1 MRNVL
6 EIVRNDF
13 RVIRQNT
20 MTGIMVFGLVLIPL
34 LFTCFNVLASWE
46 PFENTEKLKIAV
58 ASNDRGHR
66 TDIGAIDLNLGNE
79 VLSKLSRNHDIDW
92 RITDSDDAIDGTKSG
107 DYYAAIVLPE
117 NFSTEL
123 MTFYVRGTKAP
134 KLTLYTNEKK
144 NALSSII
151 TGKGASGV
159 IQEIDKNFTQVVAS
173 VGLGAITSLDEY
185 LDTSDSKQALTRVQN
200 RVDATAARLRSGA
213 QTARSLSTLVETTVP
228 LVETADSILEN
239 AGARMD
245 ILRNGSGDGNVAGD
259 LEAAVGNVRDS
270 VSTALDATQA
280 SYEGVR
286 DRVNE
291 LVDGTQATSGA
302 TADTF
307 DAMAAKF
314 GQQADGLTAMRDRL
328 EDTVGAVVPGVAK
341 PGYDR
346 AISDLNTSIAR
357 TRGLQESFSAVA
369 ADLRGG
375 RDTGSSIS
383 QAKDAFTAA
392 IAAVENA
399 KNSYEQ
405 NLRPQIDALSEPVSR
420 LSNDI
425 EVIGEDI
432 RGIRSTLSGSPV
444 DTLRKTSAATMGL
457 SNRFDDLAA
466 RFDEIHNALEEA
478 KDTGDLSRIADAIGD
493 DPSAL
498 AAQLAAPVQVEEDP
512 VFPVQSF
519 GAGMAPFYAT
529 LALWIG
535 ALLSSVLIR
544 TTVRSRGAQ
553 KVGDE
558 VGADEVEA
566 AVDEAQSDETLDDAQ
581 SDAAAEVGDDA
592 DAEADETSDEQIT
605 AAQTDD
611 YTRAEKYFGRFA
623 TFATV
628 GLVQATLMVLGLQVY
643 VGIDPAHRFL
653 MLLAGWMISLVFMMI
668 VFSFVFTFDN
678 AGKAICVLLLVMQV
692 SAAGGAYPL
701 PLVPQWVQNISPWL
715 PGTYAIDIFR
725 SSIAGIY
732 EADYWKLMFMLA
744 LFIIPSLILALGLQ
758 RIFEKGINDIKNAI
772 GETKV
777 MATS

>member
-92 RITDSDDAIDGTKSG
+92 RITDSNDAIDGTKSG

-151 TGKGASGV
+151 TSKGASGV

-173 VGLGAITSLDEY
+173 VGLGVITSLDEY
-185 LDTSDSKQALTRVQN
+185 LNTSDSKQALTRVQN
-200 RVDATAARLRSGA
+200 RVDDTAARLRSGA

-270 VSTALDATQA
+270 VSTALDATQS

-432 RGIRSTLSGSPV
+432 RGIRGTISGSPV

-478 KDTGDLSRIADAIGD
+478 KDTGDLSRIAEAVGD

-544 TTVRSRGAQ
+544 TTVRSRDGQ
-553 KVGDE
+553 KVGD
-558 VGADEVEA
+558 
-566 AVDEAQSDETLDDAQ
+566 DEAENVVSDAVDDAQ
-581 SDAAAEVGDDA
+581 GDAASDEIDEPTSDA
-592 DAEADETSDEQIT
+592 QIN
-605 AAQTDD
+605 AAQADD
-611 YTRAEKYFGRFA
+611 YTRVEKYFGRFA
-623 TFATV
+623 TFASV
-628 GLVQATLMVLGLQVY
+628 GLVQSTLMVLGLQVY

-653 MLLAGWMISLVFMMI
+653 MLLAGWVISLVFMMI

-715 PGTYAIDIFR
+715 PGTYAIDMFR

-758 RIFEKGINDIKNAI
+758 RIFEKGINEIKNAI
-772 GETKV
+772 EETKV

>member
-66 TDIGAIDLNLGNE
+66 TDIGAIDVNLGNE

-92 RITDSDDAIDGTKSG
+92 QITDSEDAIDGTKSG

-151 TGKGASGV
+151 TSKGASGV

-173 VGLGAITSLDEY
+173 VGLGVITSLDEY
-185 LDTSDSKQALTRVQN
+185 LNTSDSKQALTRVQN
-200 RVDATAARLRSGA
+200 RVDDTAARLRSGA

-270 VSTALDATQA
+270 VSTALDATQS

-420 LSNDI
+420 LSTDI

-432 RGIRSTLSGSPV
+432 RGIRGTLSGSPV

-478 KDTGDLSRIADAIGD
+478 KDTGDLSRIAEAVGD

-544 TTVRSRGAQ
+544 TTVRSRDGQ
-553 KVGDE
+553 KVGD
-558 VGADEVEA
+558 
-566 AVDEAQSDETLDDAQ
+566 DEAEHVVSDAVDDAQ
-581 SDAAAEVGDDA
+581 GDAASDEIDEPTSDA
-592 DAEADETSDEQIT
+592 QIN
-605 AAQTDD
+605 AAQADD
-611 YTRAEKYFGRFA
+611 YTRVEKYFGRFA
-623 TFATV
+623 TFASV
-628 GLVQATLMVLGLQVY
+628 GLVQSTLMVLGLQVY
-643 VGIDPAHRFL
+643 VGIEPAHRFL
-653 MLLAGWMISLVFMMI
+653 MLLAGWVISLVFMMI

-715 PGTYAIDIFR
+715 PGTYAIDMFR

-758 RIFEKGINDIKNAI
+758 RIFEKGINEIKNAI
-772 GETKV
+772 EETKV

>member
-66 TDIGAIDLNLGNE
+66 TDIGAIDVNLGNE

-92 RITDSDDAIDGTKSG
+92 QITDSEDAIDGTKSG

-185 LDTSDSKQALTRVQN
+185 LNTSDSKQALTRVQN
-200 RVDATAARLRSGA
+200 RVDDTAARLRSGA

-245 ILRNGSGDGNVAGD
+245 ILRNGSGGGNVAGD
-259 LEAAVGNVRDS
+259 LEDAVGNVRGS

-291 LVDGTQATSGA
+291 LVDGTQATSSA

-314 GQQADGLTAMRDRL
+314 GQQADGLTAMRDHL
-328 EDTVGAVVPGVAK
+328 EDTVGAVVPDVAK

-346 AISDLNTSIAR
+346 AISDLNASIAR

-383 QAKDAFTAA
+383 QAKNAFTAA
-392 IAAVENA
+392 IAAVQNA

-432 RGIRSTLSGSPV
+432 RGIRGTLSGSPV

-478 KDTGDLSRIADAIGD
+478 KDTGDLSRIAAAIGD

-558 VGADEVEA
+558 VEA
-566 AVDEAQSDETLDDAQ
+566 ALDDAQ
-581 SDAAAEVGDDA
+581 SDEALDDA
-592 DAEADETSDEQIT
+592 DAESDESSDQQIN

-611 YTRAEKYFGRFA
+611 YTRVEKYFGRFA

-628 GLVQATLMVLGLQVY
+628 GLVQSTLMVLGLQVY
-643 VGIDPAHRFL
+643 VGIEPAHRFL
-653 MLLAGWMISLVFMMI
+653 MLLAGWVISLVFMMI
-668 VFSFVFTFDN
+668 IFSFVFTFDN

-715 PGTYAIDIFR
+715 PGTYAIDMFR

-758 RIFEKGINDIKNAI
+758 RIFEKGINGIKNAI
-772 GETKV
+772 EETKV

>member
-1 MRNVL
+1 MRNIL

-92 RITDSDDAIDGTKSG
+92 QITDSEDAIDGTKSG

-185 LDTSDSKQALTRVQN
+185 LNTSDSKQALTRVQN
-200 RVDATAARLRSGA
+200 RVDDTAARLRSGA

-259 LEAAVGNVRDS
+259 LDAAVGNVRDS
-270 VSTALDATQA
+270 VSTALDATQS

-286 DRVNE
+286 NRVNE

-420 LSNDI
+420 LSTDI

-432 RGIRSTLSGSPV
+432 RGIRGTLSGSPV

-466 RFDEIHNALEEA
+466 RFDEIHNALKEA
-478 KDTGDLSRIADAIGD
+478 KDTGDLSRIAEAVGD

-544 TTVRSRGAQ
+544 TTVRSRDGQ
-553 KVGDE
+553 KVGD
-558 VGADEVEA
+558 
-566 AVDEAQSDETLDDAQ
+566 DEAEHVVSDEALDDAQ

-592 DAEADETSDEQIT
+592 DAEAEKSSDQQIN

-653 MLLAGWMISLVFMMI
+653 MLLAGWIISLVFMMI

-715 PGTYAIDIFR
+715 PGTYAIDMFR

-758 RIFEKGINDIKNAI
+758 RIFEKGINDIKDAI

>member
-66 TDIGAIDLNLGNE
+66 TDIGAIDVNLGNE
-79 VLSKLSRNHDIDW
+79 VLSKLSRNHEIDW
-92 RITDSDDAIDGTKSG
+92 QITDSEDAIDGTKSG

-151 TGKGASGV
+151 TSKGASGV

-173 VGLGAITSLDEY
+173 VGLGVITSLDEY
-185 LDTSDSKQALTRVQN
+185 LNTSDSKQALTRVQN
-200 RVDATAARLRSGA
+200 RVDDTAARLRSGA

-270 VSTALDATQA
+270 VSTALDATQS

-432 RGIRSTLSGSPV
+432 RGIRGTISGSPV

-478 KDTGDLSRIADAIGD
+478 KDTGDLSRIAEAVGD

-544 TTVRSRGAQ
+544 TTVRSRDGQ
-553 KVGDE
+553 KVGD
-558 VGADEVEA
+558 
-566 AVDEAQSDETLDDAQ
+566 DEAENVVSDAVDDAQ
-581 SDAAAEVGDDA
+581 GDAASDEIDEPTSDA
-592 DAEADETSDEQIT
+592 QIN
-605 AAQTDD
+605 AAQAED
-611 YTRAEKYFGRFA
+611 YTRVEKYFGRFA
-623 TFATV
+623 TFASV
-628 GLVQATLMVLGLQVY
+628 GLVQSTLMVLGLQVY
-643 VGIDPAHRFL
+643 VGIEPAHRFL
-653 MLLAGWMISLVFMMI
+653 MLLAGWVISLVFMMI

-715 PGTYAIDIFR
+715 PGTYAIDMFR

-758 RIFEKGINDIKNAI
+758 RIFEKGINGIKDAI
-772 GETKV
+772 EETKV

>member
-151 TGKGASGV
+151 TSKGASGV

-173 VGLGAITSLDEY
+173 VGLGVITSLDEY
-185 LDTSDSKQALTRVQN
+185 LNTSDSKQALTRVQN
-200 RVDATAARLRSGA
+200 RVDDTAARLRSGA

-270 VSTALDATQA
+270 VSTALDATQS

-432 RGIRSTLSGSPV
+432 RGIRGTISGSPV

-478 KDTGDLSRIADAIGD
+478 KDTGDLSRIAEAVGD

-544 TTVRSRGAQ
+544 TTVRSRDGQ
-553 KVGDE
+553 KVGD
-558 VGADEVEA
+558 
-566 AVDEAQSDETLDDAQ
+566 DEAENVVSDAVDDAQ
-581 SDAAAEVGDDA
+581 GDAASDEIDEPTSDA
-592 DAEADETSDEQIT
+592 QIN
-605 AAQTDD
+605 AAQAED
-611 YTRAEKYFGRFA
+611 YTRVEKYFGRFA
-623 TFATV
+623 TFASV
-628 GLVQATLMVLGLQVY
+628 GLVQSTLMVLGLQVY
-643 VGIDPAHRFL
+643 VGIEPAHRFL
-653 MLLAGWMISLVFMMI
+653 MLLAGWVISLVFMMI

-715 PGTYAIDIFR
+715 PGTYAIDMFR

-758 RIFEKGINDIKNAI
+758 RIFEKGINEIKNAI
-772 GETKV
+772 EETKV
-777 MATS
+777 MGTS

>member
-66 TDIGAIDLNLGNE
+66 TDIGAIDVNLGNE
-79 VLSKLSRNHDIDW
+79 VLSKLSRNHEIDW
-92 RITDSDDAIDGTKSG
+92 QITDSEDAIDGTKSG

-151 TGKGASGV
+151 TSKGASGV

-173 VGLGAITSLDEY
+173 VGLGVITSLDEY
-185 LDTSDSKQALTRVQN
+185 LNTSDSKQALTRVQN
-200 RVDATAARLRSGA
+200 RVDDTAARLRSGA

-270 VSTALDATQA
+270 VSTALDATQS

-432 RGIRSTLSGSPV
+432 RGIRGTISGSPV

-457 SNRFDDLAA
+457 STRFDDLAA
-466 RFDEIHNALEEA
+466 RFDEIDNALEEA
-478 KDTGDLSRIADAIGD
+478 KDTGDLSRIAEAVGD

-544 TTVRSRGAQ
+544 TTVRSRDGQ
-553 KVGDE
+553 KVGD
-558 VGADEVEA
+558 
-566 AVDEAQSDETLDDAQ
+566 DEAENVVSDAVDDAQ
-581 SDAAAEVGDDA
+581 GDAASDEIDEPTSDA
-592 DAEADETSDEQIT
+592 QIN
-605 AAQTDD
+605 AAQADD
-611 YTRAEKYFGRFA
+611 YTRVEKYFGRFA
-623 TFATV
+623 TFASV
-628 GLVQATLMVLGLQVY
+628 GLVQSTLMVLGLQVY
-643 VGIDPAHRFL
+643 VGIEPAHRFL
-653 MLLAGWMISLVFMMI
+653 MLLAGWVISLVFMMI

-715 PGTYAIDIFR
+715 PGTYAIDMFR

-758 RIFEKGINDIKNAI
+758 RIFEKGINEIKNAI
-772 GETKV
+772 EETKV
-777 MATS
+777 MGTS

>member
-6 EIVRNDF
+6 EIVRNGF

-46 PFENTEKLKIAV
+46 PFENTENLKIAV

-200 RVDATAARLRSGA
+200 RVDDTAARLRSGA

-270 VSTALDATQA
+270 VSTALDATQS

-432 RGIRSTLSGSPV
+432 RGIRGTISGSPV

-478 KDTGDLSRIADAIGD
+478 KDTGDLSRIAEAVGD

-544 TTVRSRGAQ
+544 TTVRSRGGQ
-553 KVGDE
+553 KVGD
-558 VGADEVEA
+558 
-566 AVDEAQSDETLDDAQ
+566 DEAENVVSDAVDDAQ
-581 SDAAAEVGDDA
+581 GDAASDEIDEPTSDA
-592 DAEADETSDEQIT
+592 QIN
-605 AAQTDD
+605 AAQADD
-611 YTRAEKYFGRFA
+611 YTRVEKYFGRFA
-623 TFATV
+623 TFASV
-628 GLVQATLMVLGLQVY
+628 GLVQSTLMVLGLQVY
-643 VGIDPAHRFL
+643 VGIEPAHRFL
-653 MLLAGWMISLVFMMI
+653 MLLAGWVISLVFMMI

-715 PGTYAIDIFR
+715 PGTYAIDMFR

-758 RIFEKGINDIKNAI
+758 RIFEKGINEIKNAI
-772 GETKV
+772 EETKV

>member
-1 MRNVL
+1 M
-6 EIVRNDF
+6 
-13 RVIRQNT
+13 
-20 MTGIMVFGLVLIPL
+20 
-34 LFTCFNVLASWE
+34 
-46 PFENTEKLKIAV
+46 
-58 ASNDRGHR
+58 
-66 TDIGAIDLNLGNE
+66 
-79 VLSKLSRNHDIDW
+79 
-92 RITDSDDAIDGTKSG
+92 
-107 DYYAAIVLPE
+107 
-117 NFSTEL
+117 
-123 MTFYVRGTKAP
+123 
-134 KLTLYTNEKK
+134 
-144 NALSSII
+144 
-151 TGKGASGV
+151 
-159 IQEIDKNFTQVVAS
+159 
-173 VGLGAITSLDEY
+173 
-185 LDTSDSKQALTRVQN
+185 
-200 RVDATAARLRSGA
+200 
-213 QTARSLSTLVETTVP
+213 
-228 LVETADSILEN
+228 
-239 AGARMD
+239 
-245 ILRNGSGDGNVAGD
+245 
-259 LEAAVGNVRDS
+259 
-270 VSTALDATQA
+270 
-280 SYEGVR
+280 
-286 DRVNE
+286 
-291 LVDGTQATSGA
+291 
-302 TADTF
+302 
-307 DAMAAKF
+307 
-314 GQQADGLTAMRDRL
+314 
-328 EDTVGAVVPGVAK
+328 
-341 PGYDR
+341 
-346 AISDLNTSIAR
+346 
-357 TRGLQESFSAVA
+357 
-369 ADLRGG
+369 
-375 RDTGSSIS
+375 
-383 QAKDAFTAA
+383 
-392 IAAVENA
+392 
-399 KNSYEQ
+399 
-405 NLRPQIDALSEPVSR
+405 SR

-432 RGIRSTLSGSPV
+432 RGIRGTLSGSPV

-553 KVGDE
+553 KVGD
-558 VGADEVEA
+558 
-566 AVDEAQSDETLDDAQ
+566 DEAEHVVSDAVDDAQ

-592 DAEADETSDEQIT
+592 DAEADESSDQQIN

-653 MLLAGWMISLVFMMI
+653 MLLAGWIISLVFMMI

-715 PGTYAIDIFR
+715 PGTYAIDMFR

>member
-66 TDIGAIDLNLGNE
+66 TDIGAIDVNLGNE
-79 VLSKLSRNHDIDW
+79 VLSKLSRNHEIDW
-92 RITDSDDAIDGTKSG
+92 QITDSEDAIDGTKSG

-151 TGKGASGV
+151 TSKGASGV

-173 VGLGAITSLDEY
+173 VGLGVITSLDEY
-185 LDTSDSKQALTRVQN
+185 LNTSDSKQALTRVQN
-200 RVDATAARLRSGA
+200 RVDDTAARLRSGA

-270 VSTALDATQA
+270 VSTALDATQS

-432 RGIRSTLSGSPV
+432 RGIRGTISGSPV

-478 KDTGDLSRIADAIGD
+478 KDTGDLSRIAEAVGD

-544 TTVRSRGAQ
+544 TTVRSRDGQ
-553 KVGDE
+553 KVGD
-558 VGADEVEA
+558 
-566 AVDEAQSDETLDDAQ
+566 DEAENVVSDAVDDAQ
-581 SDAAAEVGDDA
+581 GDAASDEIDEPTSDA
-592 DAEADETSDEQIT
+592 QIN
-605 AAQTDD
+605 AAQAED
-611 YTRAEKYFGRFA
+611 YTRVEKYFGRFA

-653 MLLAGWMISLVFMMI
+653 MLLAGWIISLVFMMI

-715 PGTYAIDIFR
+715 PGTYAIDMFR

-758 RIFEKGINDIKNAI
+758 RIFEKGINEIKNAI
-772 GETKV
+772 EETKV

>member
-1 MRNVL
+1 
-6 EIVRNDF
+6 
-13 RVIRQNT
+13 
-20 MTGIMVFGLVLIPL
+20 
-34 LFTCFNVLASWE
+34 
-46 PFENTEKLKIAV
+46 
-58 ASNDRGHR
+58 
-66 TDIGAIDLNLGNE
+66 LG
-79 VLSKLSRNHDIDW
+79 V
-92 RITDSDDAIDGTKSG
+92 
-107 DYYAAIVLPE
+107 
-117 NFSTEL
+117 
-123 MTFYVRGTKAP
+123 
-134 KLTLYTNEKK
+134 
-144 NALSSII
+144 
-151 TGKGASGV
+151 
-159 IQEIDKNFTQVVAS
+159 
-173 VGLGAITSLDEY
+173 ITSLDEY
-185 LDTSDSKQALTRVQN
+185 LNTSDSKQALTRVQN
-200 RVDATAARLRSGA
+200 RVDDTAARLRSGA

-270 VSTALDATQA
+270 VSTALDATQS

-432 RGIRSTLSGSPV
+432 RGIRGTISGSPV

-457 SNRFDDLAA
+457 STRFDDLAA

-478 KDTGDLSRIADAIGD
+478 KDTGDLSRIAEAVGD

-544 TTVRSRGAQ
+544 TTVRSRDGQ
-553 KVGDE
+553 KVGD
-558 VGADEVEA
+558 
-566 AVDEAQSDETLDDAQ
+566 DEAENVVSDAVDDAQ
-581 SDAAAEVGDDA
+581 GDAAAEVGDDA
-592 DAEADETSDEQIT
+592 DAEAEKSSDQQIN

-653 MLLAGWMISLVFMMI
+653 MLLAGWIISLVFVMI

-715 PGTYAIDIFR
+715 PGTYAIDMFR

-758 RIFEKGINDIKNAI
+758 RIFEKGINEIKNAI
-772 GETKV
+772 EETKV

>member
-66 TDIGAIDLNLGNE
+66 TDIGAIDVNLGNE

-92 RITDSDDAIDGTKSG
+92 QITDSEDAIDGTKSG

-151 TGKGASGV
+151 TSKGASGV

-185 LDTSDSKQALTRVQN
+185 LNTSDSKQALTRVQN
-200 RVDATAARLRSGA
+200 RVDDTAARLRSGA

-270 VSTALDATQA
+270 VSTALDATQS

-432 RGIRSTLSGSPV
+432 RGIRGTISGSPV

-457 SNRFDDLAA
+457 STRFDDLAA

-478 KDTGDLSRIADAIGD
+478 KDTGDLSRIAEAVGD

-544 TTVRSRGAQ
+544 TTVRSRDGQ
-553 KVGDE
+553 KVGD
-558 VGADEVEA
+558 
-566 AVDEAQSDETLDDAQ
+566 DEAENVVSDALDDAQ
-581 SDAAAEVGDDA
+581 SDAAS
-592 DAEADETSDEQIT
+592 DEIDEPTSDAQIN
-605 AAQTDD
+605 AAQAED
-611 YTRAEKYFGRFA
+611 YTRVEKYFGRFA
-623 TFATV
+623 TFASV
-628 GLVQATLMVLGLQVY
+628 GLVQSTLMVLGLQVY
-643 VGIDPAHRFL
+643 VGIEPAHRFL
-653 MLLAGWMISLVFMMI
+653 MLLAGWVISLVFMMI

-715 PGTYAIDIFR
+715 PGTYAIDMFR

-758 RIFEKGINDIKNAI
+758 RIFEKGINDIKDAI

>member
-66 TDIGAIDLNLGNE
+66 TDIGAIDVNLGNE

-92 RITDSDDAIDGTKSG
+92 QITDSEDAIDGTKSG

-151 TGKGASGV
+151 TSKGASGV

-185 LDTSDSKQALTRVQN
+185 LNTSDSKQALTRVQN
-200 RVDATAARLRSGA
+200 RVDDTAARLRSGA

-270 VSTALDATQA
+270 VSTALDATQS

-432 RGIRSTLSGSPV
+432 RGIRGTLSGSPV

-457 SNRFDDLAA
+457 STRFDDLAA

-478 KDTGDLSRIADAIGD
+478 KDTGDLSRIAEAVGD

-544 TTVRSRGAQ
+544 TTVRSRGGQ
-553 KVGDE
+553 KVGD
-558 VGADEVEA
+558 
-566 AVDEAQSDETLDDAQ
+566 DEAENVVSDAVDDAQ
-581 SDAAAEVGDDA
+581 GDAASDEIDEPTSDA
-592 DAEADETSDEQIT
+592 QIN
-605 AAQTDD
+605 AAQADD
-611 YTRAEKYFGRFA
+611 YTRVEKYFGRFA
-623 TFATV
+623 TFASV
-628 GLVQATLMVLGLQVY
+628 GLVQSTLMVLGLQVY
-643 VGIDPAHRFL
+643 VGIEPAHRFL
-653 MLLAGWMISLVFMMI
+653 MLLAGWVISLVFMMI

-715 PGTYAIDIFR
+715 PGTYAIDMLR

-758 RIFEKGINDIKNAI
+758 RIFEKGINEIKNAI
-772 GETKV
+772 EETKV

>member
-66 TDIGAIDLNLGNE
+66 TDIGAIDVNLGNE
-79 VLSKLSRNHDIDW
+79 VLSKLSRNHEIDW
-92 RITDSDDAIDGTKSG
+92 QITDSEDAIDGTKSG

-151 TGKGASGV
+151 TSKGASGV

-173 VGLGAITSLDEY
+173 VGLGVITSLDEY
-185 LDTSDSKQALTRVQN
+185 LNTSDSKQALTRVQN
-200 RVDATAARLRSGA
+200 RVDDTAARLRSGA

-259 LEAAVGNVRDS
+259 LEAAVGNVRGS

-328 EDTVGAVVPGVAK
+328 EDTVGAVVPSVAK
-341 PGYDR
+341 PGYDH

-432 RGIRSTLSGSPV
+432 RGIRGTLSGSPV

-493 DPSAL
+493 DPSAM

-558 VGADEVEA
+558 VGA
-566 AVDEAQSDETLDDAQ
+566 AVDEAQSDEALDDAQ
-581 SDAAAEVGDDA
+581 SDAAAEALDDA
-592 DAEADETSDEQIT
+592 DAEADESSDQQIN

-653 MLLAGWMISLVFMMI
+653 MLLAGWIISLVFMMI

-715 PGTYAIDIFR
+715 PGTYAIDMFR

-758 RIFEKGINDIKNAI
+758 RIFEKGINGIKDAI
-772 GETKV
+772 EETKV

>member
-66 TDIGAIDLNLGNE
+66 TDIGAIDVNLGNE
-79 VLSKLSRNHDIDW
+79 VLSKLSRNHEIDW
-92 RITDSDDAIDGTKSG
+92 QITDSEDAIDGTKSG

-151 TGKGASGV
+151 TSKGASGV

-173 VGLGAITSLDEY
+173 VGLGVITSLDEY
-185 LDTSDSKQALTRVQN
+185 LNTSDSKQALTRVQN
-200 RVDATAARLRSGA
+200 RVDDTAARLRSGA

-270 VSTALDATQA
+270 VSTALDATQS

-432 RGIRSTLSGSPV
+432 RGIRGAISGSPV

-457 SNRFDDLAA
+457 STRFDDLAA
-466 RFDEIHNALEEA
+466 RFDEIDNALEEA
-478 KDTGDLSRIADAIGD
+478 KDTGDLSRIAEAVGD

-544 TTVRSRGAQ
+544 TTVRSRDGQ
-553 KVGDE
+553 KVGD
-558 VGADEVEA
+558 
-566 AVDEAQSDETLDDAQ
+566 DEAENVVSDAVDDAQ

-592 DAEADETSDEQIT
+592 DAEAEKSSDQQIN

-653 MLLAGWMISLVFMMI
+653 MLLAGWIISLVFMMI

-715 PGTYAIDIFR
+715 PGTYAIDMFR

-758 RIFEKGINDIKNAI
+758 RIFEKGINDIKDAI

>member
-1 MRNVL
+1 MRNIL

-79 VLSKLSRNHDIDW
+79 VLSKLSRNHEIDW
-92 RITDSDDAIDGTKSG
+92 QITDSEDAIDGTKSG

-151 TGKGASGV
+151 TSKGASGV

-173 VGLGAITSLDEY
+173 VGLGVITSLDEY
-185 LDTSDSKQALTRVQN
+185 LNTSDSKQALTRVQN
-200 RVDATAARLRSGA
+200 RVDDTAARLRSGA

-270 VSTALDATQA
+270 VSTALDATQS

-432 RGIRSTLSGSPV
+432 RGIRGTISGSPV

-478 KDTGDLSRIADAIGD
+478 KDTGDLSRIAEAVGD

-544 TTVRSRGAQ
+544 TTVRSRDGQ
-553 KVGDE
+553 KVGD
-558 VGADEVEA
+558 
-566 AVDEAQSDETLDDAQ
+566 DEAENVVSDAVDDAQ
-581 SDAAAEVGDDA
+581 GDAASDEIDEPTSDA
-592 DAEADETSDEQIT
+592 QIN
-605 AAQTDD
+605 AAQAED
-611 YTRAEKYFGRFA
+611 YTRVEKYFGRFA
-623 TFATV
+623 TFASV
-628 GLVQATLMVLGLQVY
+628 GLVQSTLMVLGLQVY
-643 VGIDPAHRFL
+643 VGIEPAHRFL
-653 MLLAGWMISLVFMMI
+653 MLLAGWVISLVFMMI
-668 VFSFVFTFDN
+668 IFSFVFTFDN

-715 PGTYAIDIFR
+715 PGTYAIDMFR

>member
-66 TDIGAIDLNLGNE
+66 TDIGAIDVNLGNE
-79 VLSKLSRNHDIDW
+79 VLSKLSRNHEIDW
-92 RITDSDDAIDGTKSG
+92 QITDSEDAIDGTKSG

-151 TGKGASGV
+151 TSKGASGV

-173 VGLGAITSLDEY
+173 VGLGVITSLDEY
-185 LDTSDSKQALTRVQN
+185 LNTSDSKQALTRVQN
-200 RVDATAARLRSGA
+200 RVDDTAARLRSGA

-270 VSTALDATQA
+270 VSTALDATQS

-399 KNSYEQ
+399 RNSYEQ

-432 RGIRSTLSGSPV
+432 RGIRGTISGSPV

-478 KDTGDLSRIADAIGD
+478 KDTGDLSRIAEAVGD

-544 TTVRSRGAQ
+544 TTVRSRDGQ
-553 KVGDE
+553 KVGD
-558 VGADEVEA
+558 
-566 AVDEAQSDETLDDAQ
+566 DEAENVVSDAVDDAQ
-581 SDAAAEVGDDA
+581 GDAASDEIDEPTSDA
-592 DAEADETSDEQIT
+592 QIN

-611 YTRAEKYFGRFA
+611 YTRVEKYFGRFA
-623 TFATV
+623 TFASV

-653 MLLAGWMISLVFMMI
+653 MLLAGWIISLVFMMI

-715 PGTYAIDIFR
+715 PGTYAIDMFR

-758 RIFEKGINDIKNAI
+758 RIFEKGINDIKDAI

>member
-66 TDIGAIDLNLGNE
+66 TDIGAIDVNLGNE
-79 VLSKLSRNHDIDW
+79 VLSKLSRNHEIDW
-92 RITDSDDAIDGTKSG
+92 QITDSEDAIDGTKSG

-151 TGKGASGV
+151 TSKGASGV

-173 VGLGAITSLDEY
+173 VGLGVITSLDEY
-185 LDTSDSKQALTRVQN
+185 LNTSDSKQALTRVQN
-200 RVDATAARLRSGA
+200 RVDDTAARLRSGA

-270 VSTALDATQA
+270 VSTALDATQS

-432 RGIRSTLSGSPV
+432 RGIRGTISGSPV

-457 SNRFDDLAA
+457 STRFDDLAA
-466 RFDEIHNALEEA
+466 RFDEIDNALEEA
-478 KDTGDLSRIADAIGD
+478 KDTGDLSRIAEAVGD

-544 TTVRSRGAQ
+544 TTVRSRDGQ
-553 KVGDE
+553 KVGD
-558 VGADEVEA
+558 
-566 AVDEAQSDETLDDAQ
+566 DEAENVVSDAVDDAQ

-592 DAEADETSDEQIT
+592 DAEAEKSSDQQIN

-653 MLLAGWMISLVFMMI
+653 MLLAGWIISLVFMMI

-715 PGTYAIDIFR
+715 PGTYAIDMFR

-758 RIFEKGINDIKNAI
+758 RIFEKGINDIKDAI

>member
-66 TDIGAIDLNLGNE
+66 TDIGAIDVNLGNE
-79 VLSKLSRNHDIDW
+79 VLSKLSRNHEIDW
-92 RITDSDDAIDGTKSG
+92 QITDSEDAIDGTKSG

-151 TGKGASGV
+151 TSKGASGV

-173 VGLGAITSLDEY
+173 VGLGVITSLDEY
-185 LDTSDSKQALTRVQN
+185 LNTSDSKQALTRVQN
-200 RVDATAARLRSGA
+200 RVDDTAARLRSGA

-259 LEAAVGNVRDS
+259 LEAAVGNVRGS

-328 EDTVGAVVPGVAK
+328 EDTVGAVVPGIAK
-341 PGYDR
+341 PGYDH

-432 RGIRSTLSGSPV
+432 RGIRGTISGSPV

-457 SNRFDDLAA
+457 STRFDDLAA

-478 KDTGDLSRIADAIGD
+478 KDTGDLSRIAEAVGD

-544 TTVRSRGAQ
+544 TTVRSRDGQ
-553 KVGDE
+553 KVGD
-558 VGADEVEA
+558 
-566 AVDEAQSDETLDDAQ
+566 DEAENVVSDAVDDAQ
-581 SDAAAEVGDDA
+581 GDAASDEIDEPTSDA
-592 DAEADETSDEQIT
+592 QIN
-605 AAQTDD
+605 AAQAED
-611 YTRAEKYFGRFA
+611 YTRVEKYFGRFA
-623 TFATV
+623 TFASV
-628 GLVQATLMVLGLQVY
+628 GLVQSTLMVLGLQVY
-643 VGIDPAHRFL
+643 VGIEPAHRFL
-653 MLLAGWMISLVFMMI
+653 MLLAGWVISLVFMMI

-715 PGTYAIDIFR
+715 PGTYAIDMFR

-758 RIFEKGINDIKNAI
+758 RIFEKGINDIKDAI

>member
-66 TDIGAIDLNLGNE
+66 TDIGAIDVNLGNE

-92 RITDSDDAIDGTKSG
+92 QITDSEDAIDGTKSG

-151 TGKGASGV
+151 TSKGASGV

-173 VGLGAITSLDEY
+173 VGLGVITSLDEY
-185 LDTSDSKQALTRVQN
+185 LNTSDSKQALTRVQN
-200 RVDATAARLRSGA
+200 RVDDTAARLRSGA

-270 VSTALDATQA
+270 VSTALDATQS

-432 RGIRSTLSGSPV
+432 RGIRGTISGSPV

-478 KDTGDLSRIADAIGD
+478 KDTGDLSRIAEAVGD

-544 TTVRSRGAQ
+544 TTVRSRGGQ
-553 KVGDE
+553 KVGD
-558 VGADEVEA
+558 
-566 AVDEAQSDETLDDAQ
+566 DEAENVVSDAVDDAQ
-581 SDAAAEVGDDA
+581 GDAASDEIDEPTSDA
-592 DAEADETSDEQIT
+592 QIN
-605 AAQTDD
+605 AAQADD
-611 YTRAEKYFGRFA
+611 YTRVEKYFGRFA
-623 TFATV
+623 TFASV
-628 GLVQATLMVLGLQVY
+628 GLVQSTLMVLGLQVY
-643 VGIDPAHRFL
+643 VGIEPAHRFL
-653 MLLAGWMISLVFMMI
+653 MLLAGWVISLVFMMI

-715 PGTYAIDIFR
+715 PGTYAIDMFR

-758 RIFEKGINDIKNAI
+758 RIFEKGINEIKNAI
-772 GETKV
+772 EETKV

>member
-66 TDIGAIDLNLGNE
+66 TDIGAIDVNLGNE
-79 VLSKLSRNHDIDW
+79 VLSKLSRNHEIDW
-92 RITDSDDAIDGTKSG
+92 QITDSEDAIDGTKSG

-151 TGKGASGV
+151 TSKGASGV

-173 VGLGAITSLDEY
+173 VGLGVITSLDEY
-185 LDTSDSKQALTRVQN
+185 LNTSDSKQALTRVQN
-200 RVDATAARLRSGA
+200 RVDDTAARLRSGA

-270 VSTALDATQA
+270 VSTALDATQS

-420 LSNDI
+420 LSTDI

-432 RGIRSTLSGSPV
+432 RGIRGTISGSPV

-478 KDTGDLSRIADAIGD
+478 KDTGDLSRIAEAVGD

-544 TTVRSRGAQ
+544 TTVRSRDGQ
-553 KVGDE
+553 KVGD
-558 VGADEVEA
+558 
-566 AVDEAQSDETLDDAQ
+566 DEAENVVSDAVDDAQ
-581 SDAAAEVGDDA
+581 GDAASDEIDEPTSDA
-592 DAEADETSDEQIT
+592 QIN
-605 AAQTDD
+605 AAQADD
-611 YTRAEKYFGRFA
+611 YTRVEKYFGRFA
-623 TFATV
+623 TFASV
-628 GLVQATLMVLGLQVY
+628 GLVQSTLMVLGLQVY
-643 VGIDPAHRFL
+643 VGIEPAHRFL
-653 MLLAGWMISLVFMMI
+653 MLLAGWVISLVFMMI

-715 PGTYAIDIFR
+715 PGTYAIDMFR

-758 RIFEKGINDIKNAI
+758 RIFEKGINEIKNAI
-772 GETKV
+772 EETKV

>member
-92 RITDSDDAIDGTKSG
+92 RITDSNDAIDGTKSG

-200 RVDATAARLRSGA
+200 RVDDTAARLRTGA

-245 ILRNGSGDGNVAGD
+245 VLRNGSGDGNVAGD
-259 LEAAVGNVRDS
+259 LEDAVGNVRGS

-314 GQQADGLTAMRDRL
+314 GHQADGLTAMRDRL

-432 RGIRSTLSGSPV
+432 RGIRGTLSGSPV

-566 AVDEAQSDETLDDAQ
+566 AVDEAQGDEANDEASDEASDEVNAEASDAQ
-581 SDAAAEVGDDA
+581 INAVQA
-592 DAEADETSDEQIT
+592 
-605 AAQTDD
+605 DD
-611 YTRAEKYFGRFA
+611 YTRVEKYFGRFA
-623 TFATV
+623 TFASV
-628 GLVQATLMVLGLQVY
+628 GLVQSTLMVLGLQVY
-643 VGIDPAHRFL
+643 VGIEPAHRFL
-653 MLLAGWMISLVFMMI
+653 MLLAGWVISLVFMMI
-668 VFSFVFTFDN
+668 IFSFVFTFDN

-715 PGTYAIDIFR
+715 PGTYAIDMFR

>member
-66 TDIGAIDLNLGNE
+66 TDIGAIDVNLGNE
-79 VLSKLSRNHDIDW
+79 VLSKLSRNHEIDW
-92 RITDSDDAIDGTKSG
+92 QITDSEDAIDGTKSG

-151 TGKGASGV
+151 TSKGASGV

-173 VGLGAITSLDEY
+173 VGLGVITSLDEY
-185 LDTSDSKQALTRVQN
+185 LNTSDSKQALTRVQN
-200 RVDATAARLRSGA
+200 RVDDTAARLRSGA

-270 VSTALDATQA
+270 VSTALDATQS

-432 RGIRSTLSGSPV
+432 RGIRGTISGSPV

-478 KDTGDLSRIADAIGD
+478 KDTGDLSRIAEAVGD

-544 TTVRSRGAQ
+544 TTVRSRGGQ
-553 KVGDE
+553 KVGD
-558 VGADEVEA
+558 
-566 AVDEAQSDETLDDAQ
+566 DEAENVVSDAVDDAQ
-581 SDAAAEVGDDA
+581 GDAASDEIDEPTSDA
-592 DAEADETSDEQIT
+592 QIN
-605 AAQTDD
+605 AAQAED
-611 YTRAEKYFGRFA
+611 YTRVEKYFGRFA
-623 TFATV
+623 TFASV
-628 GLVQATLMVLGLQVY
+628 GLVQSTLMVLGLQVY
-643 VGIDPAHRFL
+643 VGIEPAHRFL
-653 MLLAGWMISLVFMMI
+653 MLLAGWVISLVFMMI

-715 PGTYAIDIFR
+715 PGTYAIDMFR

-758 RIFEKGINDIKNAI
+758 RIFEKGINEIKNAI
-772 GETKV
+772 EETKV
-777 MATS
+777 MGTS

>member
-66 TDIGAIDLNLGNE
+66 TDIGAIDVNLGNE
-79 VLSKLSRNHDIDW
+79 VLSKLSRNHEIDW
-92 RITDSDDAIDGTKSG
+92 QITDSEDAIDGTKSG

-151 TGKGASGV
+151 TSKGASGV

-173 VGLGAITSLDEY
+173 VGLGVITSLDEY
-185 LDTSDSKQALTRVQN
+185 LNTSDSKQALTRVQN
-200 RVDATAARLRSGA
+200 RVDDTAARLRSGA

-270 VSTALDATQA
+270 VSTALDATQS

-432 RGIRSTLSGSPV
+432 RGIRGTLSGSPV

-478 KDTGDLSRIADAIGD
+478 KDTGDLSRIAEAVGD

-544 TTVRSRGAQ
+544 TTVRSRDGQ
-553 KVGDE
+553 KVGD
-558 VGADEVEA
+558 
-566 AVDEAQSDETLDDAQ
+566 DEAEHVVSDAVDDAQ
-581 SDAAAEVGDDA
+581 GDAASDEIDEPTSDA
-592 DAEADETSDEQIT
+592 QIN
-605 AAQTDD
+605 AAQAED
-611 YTRAEKYFGRFA
+611 YTRVEKYFGRFA
-623 TFATV
+623 TFASV
-628 GLVQATLMVLGLQVY
+628 GLVQSTLMVLGLQVY
-643 VGIDPAHRFL
+643 VGIEPAHRFL
-653 MLLAGWMISLVFMMI
+653 MLLAGWVISLVFMMI

-715 PGTYAIDIFR
+715 PGTYAIDMFR

-758 RIFEKGINDIKNAI
+758 RIFEKGINEIKNAI
-772 GETKV
+772 EETKV

>member
-66 TDIGAIDLNLGNE
+66 TDIGAIDVNLGNE
-79 VLSKLSRNHDIDW
+79 VLSKLSRNHEIDW
-92 RITDSDDAIDGTKSG
+92 QITDSEDAIDGTKSG

-151 TGKGASGV
+151 TSKGASGV

-173 VGLGAITSLDEY
+173 VGLGVITSLDEY
-185 LDTSDSKQALTRVQN
+185 LNTSDSKQALTRVQN
-200 RVDATAARLRSGA
+200 RVDDTAARLRSGA

-270 VSTALDATQA
+270 VSTALDATQS

-432 RGIRSTLSGSPV
+432 RGIRGTISGSPV

-478 KDTGDLSRIADAIGD
+478 KDTGDLSRIAEAVGD

-544 TTVRSRGAQ
+544 TTVRSRDGQ
-553 KVGDE
+553 KVGD
-558 VGADEVEA
+558 
-566 AVDEAQSDETLDDAQ
+566 DEAENVVSDAVDDAQ
-581 SDAAAEVGDDA
+581 GDAASDEIDEPTSDA
-592 DAEADETSDEQIT
+592 QIN

-643 VGIDPAHRFL
+643 VGIEPAHRFL
-653 MLLAGWMISLVFMMI
+653 MLLAGWVISLVFMMI

-715 PGTYAIDIFR
+715 PGTYAIDMFR

-758 RIFEKGINDIKNAI
+758 RIFEKGINEIKNAI
-772 GETKV
+772 EETKV

>member
-66 TDIGAIDLNLGNE
+66 TDIGAIDVNLGNE

-92 RITDSDDAIDGTKSG
+92 QITDSEDAIDGTKSG

-185 LDTSDSKQALTRVQN
+185 LNTSDSKQALTRVQN
-200 RVDATAARLRSGA
+200 RVDDTAARLRSGA

-270 VSTALDATQA
+270 VSTALDATQS

-314 GQQADGLTAMRDRL
+314 GQQADGLTAMRNRL

-432 RGIRSTLSGSPV
+432 RGIRGTISGSPV

-478 KDTGDLSRIADAIGD
+478 KDTGDLSRIAEAVGD

-544 TTVRSRGAQ
+544 TTVRSRGGQ
-553 KVGDE
+553 KVGD
-558 VGADEVEA
+558 
-566 AVDEAQSDETLDDAQ
+566 DEAENVVSDAVDDAQ
-581 SDAAAEVGDDA
+581 GDAASDEIDEPTSDA
-592 DAEADETSDEQIT
+592 QIN
-605 AAQTDD
+605 AAQADD
-611 YTRAEKYFGRFA
+611 YTRVEKYFGRFA
-623 TFATV
+623 TFASV
-628 GLVQATLMVLGLQVY
+628 GLVQSTLMVLGLQVY

-653 MLLAGWMISLVFMMI
+653 MLLAGWVISLVFMMI

-715 PGTYAIDIFR
+715 PGTYAIDMLR

-758 RIFEKGINDIKNAI
+758 RIFEKGINEIKNAI
-772 GETKV
+772 EETKV
-777 MATS
+777 MGTS

>member
-66 TDIGAIDLNLGNE
+66 TDIGAIDVNLGNE

-92 RITDSDDAIDGTKSG
+92 QITDSEDAIDGTKSG

-185 LDTSDSKQALTRVQN
+185 LNTSDSKQALTRVQN
-200 RVDATAARLRSGA
+200 RVDDTAARLRSGA

-270 VSTALDATQA
+270 VSTALDATQS

-432 RGIRSTLSGSPV
+432 RGIRGTISGSPV

-478 KDTGDLSRIADAIGD
+478 KDTGDLSRIAEAVGD

-544 TTVRSRGAQ
+544 TTVRSRDGQ
-553 KVGDE
+553 KVGD
-558 VGADEVEA
+558 
-566 AVDEAQSDETLDDAQ
+566 DEAENVVSDAVDDAQ
-581 SDAAAEVGDDA
+581 GDAASDEIDEPTSDA
-592 DAEADETSDEQIT
+592 QIN
-605 AAQTDD
+605 AAQADD
-611 YTRAEKYFGRFA
+611 YTRVEKYFGRFA
-623 TFATV
+623 TFASV
-628 GLVQATLMVLGLQVY
+628 GLVQSTLMVLGLQVY

-653 MLLAGWMISLVFMMI
+653 MLLAGWVISLVFMMI

-715 PGTYAIDIFR
+715 PGTYAIDMLR

-758 RIFEKGINDIKNAI
+758 RIFEKGINEIKNAI
-772 GETKV
+772 EETKV
-777 MATS
+777 MGTS

>member
-92 RITDSDDAIDGTKSG
+92 RITDSNDAIDGTKSG

-200 RVDATAARLRSGA
+200 RVDDTAARLRTGA

-245 ILRNGSGDGNVAGD
+245 VLRNGSGDGNVAGD
-259 LEAAVGNVRDS
+259 LEDAVGNVRGS

-314 GQQADGLTAMRDRL
+314 GHQADGLTAMRDRL

-425 EVIGEDI
+425 EVIDEDI
-432 RGIRSTLSGSPV
+432 RGIRGTLSGSPV

-566 AVDEAQSDETLDDAQ
+566 AVDEAQGDEANDEASDEASDEVNAEASDAQ
-581 SDAAAEVGDDA
+581 INAVQA
-592 DAEADETSDEQIT
+592 
-605 AAQTDD
+605 DD
-611 YTRAEKYFGRFA
+611 YTRVEKYFGRFA
-623 TFATV
+623 TFASV
-628 GLVQATLMVLGLQVY
+628 GLVQSTLMVLGLQVY
-643 VGIDPAHRFL
+643 VGIEPAHRFL
-653 MLLAGWMISLVFMMI
+653 MLLAGWVISLVFMMI
-668 VFSFVFTFDN
+668 IFSFVFTFDN

-715 PGTYAIDIFR
+715 PGTYAIDMFR

>member
-66 TDIGAIDLNLGNE
+66 TDIGAIDVNLGNE
-79 VLSKLSRNHDIDW
+79 VLSKLSRNHEIDW
-92 RITDSDDAIDGTKSG
+92 QITDSEDAIDGTKSG

-151 TGKGASGV
+151 TSKGASGV

-173 VGLGAITSLDEY
+173 VGLGVITSLDEY
-185 LDTSDSKQALTRVQN
+185 LNTSDSKQALTRVQN
-200 RVDATAARLRSGA
+200 RVDDTAARLRSGA

-270 VSTALDATQA
+270 VSTALDATQS

-432 RGIRSTLSGSPV
+432 RGIRGTISGSPV

-457 SNRFDDLAA
+457 STRFDDLAA

-478 KDTGDLSRIADAIGD
+478 KDTGDLSRIAEAVGD

-544 TTVRSRGAQ
+544 TTVRSRGGQ
-553 KVGDE
+553 KVGD
-558 VGADEVEA
+558 
-566 AVDEAQSDETLDDAQ
+566 DEAENVVSDAVDDAQ
-581 SDAAAEVGDDA
+581 GDAASDEIDEPTSDA
-592 DAEADETSDEQIT
+592 QIN
-605 AAQTDD
+605 AAQADD
-611 YTRAEKYFGRFA
+611 YTRVEKYFGRFA
-623 TFATV
+623 TFASV
-628 GLVQATLMVLGLQVY
+628 GLVQSTLMVLGLQVY
-643 VGIDPAHRFL
+643 VGIEPAHRFL
-653 MLLAGWMISLVFMMI
+653 MLLAGWVISLVFMMI

-715 PGTYAIDIFR
+715 PGTYAIDMFR

-758 RIFEKGINDIKNAI
+758 RIFEKGINEIKNAI
-772 GETKV
+772 EETKV

>member
-66 TDIGAIDLNLGNE
+66 TDIGAIDVNLGNE
-79 VLSKLSRNHDIDW
+79 VLSKLSRNHEIDW
-92 RITDSDDAIDGTKSG
+92 QITDSEDAIDGTKSG

-123 MTFYVRGTKAP
+123 MTFYARGTKAP

-151 TGKGASGV
+151 TSKGASGV

-173 VGLGAITSLDEY
+173 VGLGVITSLDEY
-185 LDTSDSKQALTRVQN
+185 LNTSDSKQALTRVQN
-200 RVDATAARLRSGA
+200 RVDDTAARLRSGA

-270 VSTALDATQA
+270 VSTALDATQS

-432 RGIRSTLSGSPV
+432 RGIRGTISGSPV

-457 SNRFDDLAA
+457 STRFDDLAA

-478 KDTGDLSRIADAIGD
+478 KDTGDLSRIAEAVGD

-544 TTVRSRGAQ
+544 TTVRSRDGQ
-553 KVGDE
+553 KVGD
-558 VGADEVEA
+558 
-566 AVDEAQSDETLDDAQ
+566 DEAENVVSDAVDDAQ
-581 SDAAAEVGDDA
+581 GDAAAEVGDDA
-592 DAEADETSDEQIT
+592 DAEAEKSSDQQIN

-653 MLLAGWMISLVFMMI
+653 MLLAGWIISLVFVMI

-715 PGTYAIDIFR
+715 PGTYAIDMFR

-758 RIFEKGINDIKNAI
+758 RIFEKGINEIKNAI
-772 GETKV
+772 EETKV

>member
-200 RVDATAARLRSGA
+200 RVDDTAARLRSGA

-259 LEAAVGNVRDS
+259 LEAAVGNARGS

-291 LVDGTQATSGA
+291 LVDGSQATSGA
-302 TADTF
+302 AADTF

-314 GQQADGLTAMRDRL
+314 GQQADGLTAMRDHL

-432 RGIRSTLSGSPV
+432 RGIRGTLSGSPV

-512 VFPVQSF
+512 VFPVKSF

-544 TTVRSRGAQ
+544 TTVRSRDGQ
-553 KVGDE
+553 KVGD
-558 VGADEVEA
+558 
-566 AVDEAQSDETLDDAQ
+566 DEAENVVSDAVDDAQ
-581 SDAAAEVGDDA
+581 GDAASDEIDEPTSDA
-592 DAEADETSDEQIT
+592 QIN

-611 YTRAEKYFGRFA
+611 YTRVEKYFGRFA

-643 VGIDPAHRFL
+643 VDVDPAHRFL

-715 PGTYAIDIFR
+715 PGTYAIDMFR

-758 RIFEKGINDIKNAI
+758 RIFEKGINGIKDAI

>member
-1 MRNVL
+1 M
-6 EIVRNDF
+6 
-13 RVIRQNT
+13 
-20 MTGIMVFGLVLIPL
+20 
-34 LFTCFNVLASWE
+34 
-46 PFENTEKLKIAV
+46 
-58 ASNDRGHR
+58 
-66 TDIGAIDLNLGNE
+66 
-79 VLSKLSRNHDIDW
+79 
-92 RITDSDDAIDGTKSG
+92 
-107 DYYAAIVLPE
+107 
-117 NFSTEL
+117 
-123 MTFYVRGTKAP
+123 
-134 KLTLYTNEKK
+134 
-144 NALSSII
+144 
-151 TGKGASGV
+151 
-159 IQEIDKNFTQVVAS
+159 
-173 VGLGAITSLDEY
+173 
-185 LDTSDSKQALTRVQN
+185 
-200 RVDATAARLRSGA
+200 
-213 QTARSLSTLVETTVP
+213 
-228 LVETADSILEN
+228 
-239 AGARMD
+239 
-245 ILRNGSGDGNVAGD
+245 
-259 LEAAVGNVRDS
+259 
-270 VSTALDATQA
+270 
-280 SYEGVR
+280 
-286 DRVNE
+286 
-291 LVDGTQATSGA
+291 
-302 TADTF
+302 
-307 DAMAAKF
+307 
-314 GQQADGLTAMRDRL
+314 
-328 EDTVGAVVPGVAK
+328 VPGVAK

-432 RGIRSTLSGSPV
+432 RGIRGTLSGSPV

-544 TTVRSRGAQ
+544 TTVRSRDGQ

-558 VGADEVEA
+558 VEA
-566 AVDEAQSDETLDDAQ
+566 AVDDAQ

-592 DAEADETSDEQIT
+592 DAEADESSDQQIN

-653 MLLAGWMISLVFMMI
+653 MLLAGWIISLVFMMI

-715 PGTYAIDIFR
+715 PGTYAIDMFR

>member
-66 TDIGAIDLNLGNE
+66 TDIGAIDVNLGNE
-79 VLSKLSRNHDIDW
+79 VLSKLSRNHEIDW
-92 RITDSDDAIDGTKSG
+92 QITDSEDAIDGTKSG

-151 TGKGASGV
+151 TSKGASGV

-173 VGLGAITSLDEY
+173 VGLGVITSLDEY
-185 LDTSDSKQALTRVQN
+185 LNTSDSKQALTRVQN
-200 RVDATAARLRSGA
+200 RVDDTAARLRSGA

-270 VSTALDATQA
+270 VSTALDATQS

-432 RGIRSTLSGSPV
+432 RGIRGTLSGSPV

-478 KDTGDLSRIADAIGD
+478 KDTGDLSRIAEAVGD

-544 TTVRSRGAQ
+544 TTVRSRDGQ
-553 KVGDE
+553 KVGD
-558 VGADEVEA
+558 
-566 AVDEAQSDETLDDAQ
+566 DEAENVVSDALDDAQ

-592 DAEADETSDEQIT
+592 DAEAEKSSDQQIN
-605 AAQTDD
+605 AAQADD
-611 YTRAEKYFGRFA
+611 YTRVEKYFGRFA
-623 TFATV
+623 TFASV
-628 GLVQATLMVLGLQVY
+628 GLVQSTLMVLGLQVY

-653 MLLAGWMISLVFMMI
+653 MLLAGWVISLVFMMI

-715 PGTYAIDIFR
+715 PGTYAIDMFR

-758 RIFEKGINDIKNAI
+758 RIFEKGINEIKNAI
-772 GETKV
+772 EETKV

>member
-66 TDIGAIDLNLGNE
+66 TDIGAIDVNLGNE
-79 VLSKLSRNHDIDW
+79 VLSKLSRNHEIDW
-92 RITDSDDAIDGTKSG
+92 QITDSEDAIDGTKSG

-151 TGKGASGV
+151 TSKGASGV

-173 VGLGAITSLDEY
+173 VGLGVITSLDEY
-185 LDTSDSKQALTRVQN
+185 LNTSDSKQALTRVQN
-200 RVDATAARLRSGA
+200 RVDDTAARLRSGA

-270 VSTALDATQA
+270 VSTALDATQS

-432 RGIRSTLSGSPV
+432 RGIRGTISGSPV

-478 KDTGDLSRIADAIGD
+478 KDTGDLSRIAEAVGD

-544 TTVRSRGAQ
+544 TTVRSRGGQ
-553 KVGDE
+553 KVGD
-558 VGADEVEA
+558 
-566 AVDEAQSDETLDDAQ
+566 DEAENVVSDAVDDAQ
-581 SDAAAEVGDDA
+581 GDAASDEIDEPTSDAQVN
-592 DAEADETSDEQIT
+592 
-605 AAQTDD
+605 AAQADD
-611 YTRAEKYFGRFA
+611 YTRVEKYFGRFA
-623 TFATV
+623 TFASV
-628 GLVQATLMVLGLQVY
+628 GLVQSTLMVLGLQVY
-643 VGIDPAHRFL
+643 VGIEPAHRFL
-653 MLLAGWMISLVFMMI
+653 MLLAGWVISLVFMMI

-715 PGTYAIDIFR
+715 PGTYAIDMFR

-758 RIFEKGINDIKNAI
+758 RIFEKGINEIKNAI
-772 GETKV
+772 EETKV

>member
-66 TDIGAIDLNLGNE
+66 TDIGAIDVNLGNE
-79 VLSKLSRNHDIDW
+79 VLSKLSRNHEIDW
-92 RITDSDDAIDGTKSG
+92 QITDSEDAIDGTKSG

-151 TGKGASGV
+151 TSKGASGV

-173 VGLGAITSLDEY
+173 VGLGVITSLDEY
-185 LDTSDSKQALTRVQN
+185 LNTSDSKQALTRVQN
-200 RVDATAARLRSGA
+200 RVDDTAARLRSGA

-270 VSTALDATQA
+270 VSTALDATQS

-432 RGIRSTLSGSPV
+432 RGIRGTISGSPV
-444 DTLRKTSAATMGL
+444 DTLHKTSAATMGL

-478 KDTGDLSRIADAIGD
+478 KDTGDLSRIAEAVGD

-544 TTVRSRGAQ
+544 TTVRSRDGQ
-553 KVGDE
+553 KVGD
-558 VGADEVEA
+558 
-566 AVDEAQSDETLDDAQ
+566 DEAENVVSDAVDDAQ
-581 SDAAAEVGDDA
+581 GDAASDEIDEPTSDA
-592 DAEADETSDEQIT
+592 QIN
-605 AAQTDD
+605 AAQAED
-611 YTRAEKYFGRFA
+611 YTRVEKYFGRFA
-623 TFATV
+623 TFASV
-628 GLVQATLMVLGLQVY
+628 GLVQSTLMVLGLQVY
-643 VGIDPAHRFL
+643 VGIEPAHRFL
-653 MLLAGWMISLVFMMI
+653 MLLAGWVISLVFMMI

-715 PGTYAIDIFR
+715 PGTYAIDMFR

-758 RIFEKGINDIKNAI
+758 RIFEKGINEIKNAI
-772 GETKV
+772 EETKV

>member
-66 TDIGAIDLNLGNE
+66 TDIGAIDVNLGNE
-79 VLSKLSRNHDIDW
+79 VLSKLSRNHEIDW
-92 RITDSDDAIDGTKSG
+92 QITDSEDAIDGTKSG

-151 TGKGASGV
+151 TSKGASGV

-173 VGLGAITSLDEY
+173 VGLGVITSLDEY
-185 LDTSDSKQALTRVQN
+185 LNTSDSKQALTRVQN
-200 RVDATAARLRSGA
+200 RVDDTAARLRSGA

-259 LEAAVGNVRDS
+259 LDAAVGNVRDS
-270 VSTALDATQA
+270 VSTALDATQS

-346 AISDLNTSIAR
+346 AISDLNTSVAR

-432 RGIRSTLSGSPV
+432 RGIRGTISGSPV

-478 KDTGDLSRIADAIGD
+478 KDTGDLSRIAEAVGD

-544 TTVRSRGAQ
+544 TTVRSRDGQ
-553 KVGDE
+553 KVGD
-558 VGADEVEA
+558 
-566 AVDEAQSDETLDDAQ
+566 DEAENVVSDAVDDAQ
-581 SDAAAEVGDDA
+581 GDAASDEIDEPTSDA
-592 DAEADETSDEQIT
+592 QID
-605 AAQTDD
+605 AAQADD
-611 YTRAEKYFGRFA
+611 YTRVEKYFGRFA
-623 TFATV
+623 TFASV
-628 GLVQATLMVLGLQVY
+628 GLVQSTLMVLGLQVY
-643 VGIDPAHRFL
+643 VGIEPAHRFL
-653 MLLAGWMISLVFMMI
+653 MLLAGWVISLVFMMI

-715 PGTYAIDIFR
+715 PGTYAIDMFR

-758 RIFEKGINDIKNAI
+758 RIFEKGINEIKNAI
-772 GETKV
+772 EETKV

>member
-66 TDIGAIDLNLGNE
+66 TDIGAIDVNLGNE

-92 RITDSDDAIDGTKSG
+92 QITDSEDAIDGTKSG

-151 TGKGASGV
+151 TSKGASGV

-173 VGLGAITSLDEY
+173 VGLGVITSLDEY
-185 LDTSDSKQALTRVQN
+185 LNTSDSKQALTRVQN
-200 RVDATAARLRSGA
+200 RVDDTAARLRSGA

-270 VSTALDATQA
+270 VSTALDATQS

-432 RGIRSTLSGSPV
+432 RGIRGTISGSPV

-478 KDTGDLSRIADAIGD
+478 KDTGDLSRIAEAVGD

-544 TTVRSRGAQ
+544 TTVRSRGGQ
-553 KVGDE
+553 KVGD
-558 VGADEVEA
+558 
-566 AVDEAQSDETLDDAQ
+566 DEAENVVSDAVDDAQ
-581 SDAAAEVGDDA
+581 GDAASDEIDEPTSDA
-592 DAEADETSDEQIT
+592 QIN
-605 AAQTDD
+605 AAQAED
-611 YTRAEKYFGRFA
+611 YTRVEKYFGRFA
-623 TFATV
+623 TFASV
-628 GLVQATLMVLGLQVY
+628 GLVQSTLMVLGLQVY
-643 VGIDPAHRFL
+643 VGIEPAHRFL
-653 MLLAGWMISLVFMMI
+653 MLLAGWVISLVFMMI

-715 PGTYAIDIFR
+715 PGTYAIDMFR

-758 RIFEKGINDIKNAI
+758 RIFEKGINEIKNAI
-772 GETKV
+772 EETKV
-777 MATS
+777 MGTS

>member
-66 TDIGAIDLNLGNE
+66 TDIGAIDVNLGNE
-79 VLSKLSRNHDIDW
+79 VLSKLSRNHEIDW
-92 RITDSDDAIDGTKSG
+92 QITDSEDAIDGTKSG

-151 TGKGASGV
+151 TSKGASGV

-173 VGLGAITSLDEY
+173 VGLGVITSLDEY
-185 LDTSDSKQALTRVQN
+185 LNTSDSKQALTRVQN
-200 RVDATAARLRSGA
+200 RVDDTAARLRSGA

-270 VSTALDATQA
+270 VSTALDATQS

-432 RGIRSTLSGSPV
+432 RGIRGTISGSPV

-478 KDTGDLSRIADAIGD
+478 KDTGDLSRIAEAVGD

-544 TTVRSRGAQ
+544 TTVRSRDGQ
-553 KVGDE
+553 KVGD
-558 VGADEVEA
+558 
-566 AVDEAQSDETLDDAQ
+566 DEAENVVSDAVDDAQ
-581 SDAAAEVGDDA
+581 GDAASDEIDEPTSDA
-592 DAEADETSDEQIT
+592 QIN
-605 AAQTDD
+605 AAQAED
-611 YTRAEKYFGRFA
+611 YTRVEKYFGRFA
-623 TFATV
+623 TFASV
-628 GLVQATLMVLGLQVY
+628 GLVQSTLMVLGLQVY
-643 VGIDPAHRFL
+643 VGIEPAHRFL
-653 MLLAGWMISLVFMMI
+653 MLLASWVISLVFMMI

-715 PGTYAIDIFR
+715 PGTYAIDMFR

-758 RIFEKGINDIKNAI
+758 RIFEKGINGIKDAI
-772 GETKV
+772 EETKV